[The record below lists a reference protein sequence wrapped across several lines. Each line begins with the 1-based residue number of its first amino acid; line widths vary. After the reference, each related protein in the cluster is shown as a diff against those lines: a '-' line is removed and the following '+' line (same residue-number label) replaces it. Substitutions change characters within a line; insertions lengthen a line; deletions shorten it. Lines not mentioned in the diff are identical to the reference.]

1 MSTNSPYRPIS
12 CDQHSVYELAIMHH
26 DRMVL
31 RWTDGNVVHN
41 EAVEPKDL
49 VTENGEEFMILRRS
63 DGETV
68 RVRLDHIR
76 PVTSATPDSR

>member
-1 MSTNSPYRPIS
+1 MSTDNPYRPIS
-12 CDQHSVYELAIMHH
+12 CDQHSFYELAIMHH

-31 RWTDGNVVHN
+31 RWSDGNVVHN

-49 VTENGEEFMILRRS
+49 VTENGEEFLILRRS
-63 DGETV
+63 GGETV

-76 PVTSATPDSR
+76 PVASAVPVSR